1 MRKNNDTSLHTLLNI
16 LSLFGALLL
25 GSVLVHQTGYDP
37 KQWVFMGILSVGTL
51 ILGRLKETEAYLPG
65 LAAGCVALNV
75 ILAMEALHNHHPS
88 IPTYHYEFPASCLKT
103 PDSSDCWFSEC
114 SHDLCGFRTTYP
126 LRGDIEVD
134 YAKAVRWM
142 RWEEV
147 EGRTIKAEKKWH
159 CRELIRM
166 GIQRVSFQSS

>member
-1 MRKNNDTSLHTLLNI
+1 MTIWTPKGKTEQKRHMYMSLKEAHA
-16 LSLFGALLL
+16 LFLKEHPD
-25 GSVLVHQTGYDP
+25 V
-37 KQWVFMGILSVGTL
+37 KI
-51 ILGRLKETEAYLPG
+51 GRLSRFASLRLPG
-65 LAAGCVALNV
+65 VLLSSQTPANMCTCVYHENV
-75 ILAMEALHNHHPS
+75 ILAVEALHNHHPS

-159 CRELIRM
+159 CRELILT